1 MSSTKARKAT
11 PKLSAAATAE
21 PRASLTPEE
30 KQFRL
35 QLRLRPRTQKSRN
48 KPSSSRAAEN
58 RLAQTNCPVSVASC
72 TTAGRT
78 RNGRSSAEWPPLK
91 QALPESLAERLEQVS
106 FHAVGDLGQLLL
118 RVLQKVRS
126 RAMRFKCG
134 IVFVLLVDEEAAGFG
149 FVPVHLVHGTTWFLA
164 GVFGQLLK

>member
-35 QLRLRPRTQKSRN
+35 QLRLSPRRQKSRN

-58 RLAQTNCPVSVASC
+58 RLDQTNCAVSVASC

-78 RNGRSSAEWPPLK
+78 TNGRSSAEWLQLK
-91 QALPESLAERLEQVS
+91 QAPRESLS
-106 FHAVGDLGQLLL
+106 SPG
-118 RVLQKVRS
+118 
-126 RAMRFKCG
+126 
-134 IVFVLLVDEEAAGFG
+134 
-149 FVPVHLVHGTTWFLA
+149 
-164 GVFGQLLK
+164 